1 MFFYYCLDDYFL
13 SNVKT
18 VDEITEERKRRLLFT
33 TKWKTSVV
41 TALSTW
47 PCVNV
52 LKDLPLS
59 EYKGKFCAGCQ
70 QTKIYAR
77 VLLYGQ
83 PYNGTTL
90 EGSQPDPRIP
100 HEKVCTQ
107 WNVIRYNLLD
117 FNFY

>member
-1 MFFYYCLDDYFL
+1 MYVFHYCLDDYFL

-33 TKWKTSVV
+33 TKWKTNFV
-41 TALSTW
+41 TAISIW

-52 LKDLPLS
+52 LKDLPSS
-59 EYKGKFCAGCQ
+59 ECKGKFCAGCQ

-90 EGSQPDPRIP
+90 EGSPPDPRIP
-100 HEKVCTQ
+100 HEKV
-107 WNVIRYNLLD
+107 
-117 FNFY
+117 